1 MAFYIYKLLKKIKII
16 MKRKNSIYLKSF
28 LNLTNILF
36 FSQKTQRL
44 FEVIRFDFF
53 SWSGLNKW
61 PLKS

>member
-1 MAFYIYKLLKKIKII
+1 

-53 SWSGLNKW
+53 S
-61 PLKS
+61 

>member
-1 MAFYIYKLLKKIKII
+1 

-61 PLKS
+61 PLKP